1 MYGRNRS
8 SGYGG
13 GFPPRAPVNVGDEFE
28 VTVESVAEKGDG
40 VAKKDGF
47 VLFVPNTKQGDKVKV
62 RVTKVLR
69 KFAFAE
75 VVSEGSAPSEEA
87 SESSEEQPA
96 EEASEEAAEEQSEE
110 AQEDSEDFGDD
121 LKE

>member
-62 RVTKVLR
+62 KVTKVLR

-75 VVSEGSAPSEEA
+75 VVGEGSAPSEE
-87 SESSEEQPA
+87 SSEESSEEQ
-96 EEASEEAAEEQSEE
+96 SEES
-110 AQEDSEDFGDD
+110 QEDSEDFGED
-121 LKE
+121 LEE